1 MAQTILTLDYTS
13 NDWSTNFYHQFAIG
27 LNGTTYNMDFY
38 YAVVNSPTQ
47 PFHVQKGASTTA
59 TVTNIKARIDAVIT
73 ALGLTASV
81 TTEQLG
87 TTLKIYVG
95 TQADNTFGC
104 FYAPAEANTEQVLF
118 NCFTGNSYHQASISV
133 TYGSATVPDAPI
145 GVTPVTGL
153 AANGYLINNDIYI
166 ESPSYISPLG
176 FDLTTYYAITFKNL
190 STQEV
195 SRPVEV
201 YPLPGRGI
209 KLNLAPVIKSLF
221 SYPTAESN
229 YTTLTPFDI
238 GTNYLD
244 FEINI
249 KRYHTTDSSNV
260 EVYEE
265 ATLSK
270 SFIRGGK
277 RSNESNLTLPLGA
290 ILRPTASLP
299 IWAGYPVA
307 EYKLRAGYKIEKI
320 CNLNDVALKERL
332 SVKGCDP
339 TYIKFLNQ
347 SGGYSYWLFEGL
359 TDKPDGTSLGYA
371 NNLGEVRDL
380 GKEYEA
386 TSTVYSKVP
395 AKWLPII
402 LDLIISP
409 EVLLYTGS
417 NTWQRI
423 VLDTNK
429 IEENSYKKVYE
440 TKLNY
445 KKVTNFNPSL
455 LW

>member
-13 NDWSTNFYHQFAIG
+13 NDWSSNFYHQFAIG
-27 LNGTTYNMDFY
+27 LNGTTYNTDFY
-38 YAVVNSPTQ
+38 YAVVNTPTQ
-47 PFHVQKGASTTA
+47 VFHVQKGLSTTA
-59 TVTNIKARIDAVIT
+59 TVTNIKARIDSVIT
-73 ALGLTASV
+73 ALGLTPSV

-95 TQADNTFGC
+95 TEADNTFGC
-104 FYAPAEANTEQVLF
+104 FYAPTTSNTEQVLF
-118 NCFTGNSYHQASISV
+118 NCFTGTSFDQANISV
-133 TYGSATVPDAPI
+133 TYGASTAPDTPA

-153 AANGYLINNDIYI
+153 SADGYLINNDIYL

-190 STQEV
+190 TTQAV
-195 SRPVEV
+195 TRPIEV
-201 YPLPGRGI
+201 YPLPGLGI

-221 SYPTAESN
+221 SYPETN
-229 YTTLTPFDI
+229 NDYTTLVPFEI
-238 GTNYLD
+238 NTNYLA

-249 KRYHTTDSSNV
+249 KRYHTTDTSNV

-265 ATLSK
+265 TTISK
-270 SFIRGGK
+270 SYIRGG
-277 RSNESNLTLPLGA
+277 RRTNESNITLPVGS
-290 ILRPTASLP
+290 ILRPTTALP

-307 EYKLRAGYKIEKI
+307 EYKLKAGYKIEKI
-320 CNLNDVALKERL
+320 NNLNDVALKERL
-332 SVKGCDP
+332 SVKGCNP

-347 SGGYSYWLFEGL
+347 YGAYSYWLFEGL

-371 NNLGEVRDL
+371 NNLGEVTDL
-380 GKEYEA
+380 GKEYEQS
-386 TSTVYSKVP
+386 STVYSKVP

-423 VLDTNK
+423 VLDSNK